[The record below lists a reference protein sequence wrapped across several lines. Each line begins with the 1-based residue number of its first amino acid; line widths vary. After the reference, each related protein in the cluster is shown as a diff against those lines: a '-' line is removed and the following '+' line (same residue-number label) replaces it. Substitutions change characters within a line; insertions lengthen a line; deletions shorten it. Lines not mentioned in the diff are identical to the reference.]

1 MPKLTISFK
10 TNPRMT
16 NIRHNNRDL
25 TEKEWKSPEHSHI
38 LRDKSHQNIVVKQLD
53 IRELYEKEFGPS
65 LQEYNEKQIRNDRK
79 IKDYYKHVGKLDTLD
94 QQREFIIGIGSKADW
109 DELPEGYK
117 LNIGSYLAK
126 YAQDFEKRHP
136 HFRVY
141 NAVVHL
147 DEKGAP
153 HLHLNVVP
161 IADGYKNGLS
171 KQPSFSKALKQ
182 EGFTEKGK
190 FQLMAFRNNEIK
202 VLETMLKEMAV
213 ERKKVGTNK
222 IKDMREYKE
231 MMAELEEEKGKKLNE
246 IKAEITS
253 EVSKVEK
260 EFAKKKEKLNTLEK
274 EIDRKTQ
281 SIEQY
286 DNVIHSKQE
295 SVNKLDEKFEAK
307 ADKLEL
313 LLAQEKAINAIN
325 EQLLKD
331 IGIKEDKNYL
341 FTKDFKVEE
350 RGLIGKKEKFA
361 VVPLKIFEK
370 MLYQVNTK
378 PMKQILDDFIDKVF
392 NNSIVKGLKKKI
404 SQLTGELKRARVQLQ
419 HERSVRIAEQKEAE
433 KKMDSLLKE
442 VQPAMNLYEDFQN
455 YLTENDKKK
464 VFERIE
470 KHKKLHQ
477 KQISKNRNTNDYER

>member
-1 MPKLTISFK
+1 MP
-10 TNPRMT
+10 
-16 NIRHNNRDL
+16 
-25 TEKEWKSPEHSHI
+25 
-38 LRDKSHQNIVVKQLD
+38 
-53 IRELYEKEFGPS
+53 Y
-65 LQEYNEKQIRNDRK
+65 
-79 IKDYYKHVGKLDTLD
+79 
-94 QQREFIIGIGSKADW
+94 
-109 DELPEGYK
+109 
-117 LNIGSYLAK
+117 
-126 YAQDFEKRHP
+126 
-136 HFRVY
+136 
-141 NAVVHL
+141 
-147 DEKGAP
+147 
-153 HLHLNVVP
+153 
-161 IADGYKNGLS
+161 
-171 KQPSFSKALKQ
+171 
-182 EGFTEKGK
+182 
-190 FQLMAFRNNEIK
+190 RNNEIK
-202 VLETMLKEMAV
+202 VLEDMLKEMAV
-213 ERKKVGTNK
+213 ERKKEGTNN

-231 MMAELEEEKGKKLNE
+231 MMAELEEEKEKKLNE

-253 EVSKVEK
+253 EVSNVEK

-307 ADKLEL
+307 TDKLEL

-331 IGIKEDKNYL
+331 SGIKEDKNYL
-341 FTKDFKVEE
+341 FTKDFKVEK
-350 RGLIGKKEKFA
+350 RGLFGKNEKFA

-370 MLYQVNTK
+370 MLYQVNIK

-392 NNSIVKGLKKKI
+392 NNSIVKGLKQKI
-404 SQLTGELKRARVQLQ
+404 SQLTGELKRAREQLQ

-477 KQISKNRNTNDYER
+477 KQISKNRNTND

>member
-1 MPKLTISFK
+1 MPSLTISFK

-38 LRDKSHQNIVVKQLD
+38 LRNKSHQNIVVKQLD
-53 IRELYEKEFGPS
+53 IRELYEKEFGPA
-65 LQEYNEKQIRNDRK
+65 LKEYNEKQKRKDRE

-161 IADGYKNGLS
+161 VATGYKNGLS

-202 VLETMLKEMAV
+202 VLEGLLKEMAV
-213 ERKKVGTNK
+213 ERKQVGTNN

-231 MMAELEEEKGKKLNE
+231 MMAKLEAEKEKKLNE

-253 EVSKVEK
+253 EVSNVEK
-260 EFAKKKEKLNTLEK
+260 ELAKKKEKINTLEK
-274 EIDRKTQ
+274 EIGRKTQ
-281 SIEQY
+281 
-286 DNVIHSKQE
+286 
-295 SVNKLDEKFEAK
+295 
-307 ADKLEL
+307 
-313 LLAQEKAINAIN
+313 
-325 EQLLKD
+325 
-331 IGIKEDKNYL
+331 
-341 FTKDFKVEE
+341 
-350 RGLIGKKEKFA
+350 
-361 VVPLKIFEK
+361 
-370 MLYQVNTK
+370 
-378 PMKQILDDFIDKVF
+378 
-392 NNSIVKGLKKKI
+392 
-404 SQLTGELKRARVQLQ
+404 
-419 HERSVRIAEQKEAE
+419 
-433 KKMDSLLKE
+433 
-442 VQPAMNLYEDFQN
+442 
-455 YLTENDKKK
+455 
-464 VFERIE
+464 
-470 KHKKLHQ
+470 
-477 KQISKNRNTNDYER
+477 

>member
-1 MPKLTISFK
+1 M
-10 TNPRMT
+10 
-16 NIRHNNRDL
+16 
-25 TEKEWKSPEHSHI
+25 
-38 LRDKSHQNIVVKQLD
+38 
-53 IRELYEKEFGPS
+53 
-65 LQEYNEKQIRNDRK
+65 
-79 IKDYYKHVGKLDTLD
+79 
-94 QQREFIIGIGSKADW
+94 
-109 DELPEGYK
+109 
-117 LNIGSYLAK
+117 
-126 YAQDFEKRHP
+126 
-136 HFRVY
+136 
-141 NAVVHL
+141 HL

-161 IADGYKNGLS
+161 VATGYKNGLS

-202 VLETMLKEMAV
+202 VLEGLLKEMAV
-213 ERKKVGTNK
+213 ERKQVGTNN

-231 MMAELEEEKGKKLNE
+231 MMAKLEAEKEKKLNE

-253 EVSKVEK
+253 EVSNVEK
-260 EFAKKKEKLNTLEK
+260 ELAKKKEKLNTLDQEINRK
-274 EIDRKTQ
+274 EQ
-281 SIEQY
+281 SIEQF
-286 DNVIHSKQE
+286 DNTIHLKQE
-295 SVNKLDEKFEAK
+295 SVNKLDKMFEAK
-307 ADKLEL
+307 VDKVEL
-313 LLAQEKAINAIN
+313 LLAQEEAVNAIN

-361 VVPLKIFEK
+361 VVPLKTFEK

-392 NNSIVKGLKKKI
+392 NNSIVKGLKQKI
-404 SQLTGELKRARVQLQ
+404 SQLTGELKRAREQLQ
-419 HERSVRIAEQKEAE
+419 HERSVRIAEQKEAK

-442 VQPAMNLYEDFQN
+442 VQPARNLYDDFQN

-470 KHKKLHQ
+470 KHKKLHRE
-477 KQISKNRNTNDYER
+477 QISKNRNTNDYER

>member
-1 MPKLTISFK
+1 M
-10 TNPRMT
+10 
-16 NIRHNNRDL
+16 
-25 TEKEWKSPEHSHI
+25 
-38 LRDKSHQNIVVKQLD
+38 
-53 IRELYEKEFGPS
+53 
-65 LQEYNEKQIRNDRK
+65 
-79 IKDYYKHVGKLDTLD
+79 
-94 QQREFIIGIGSKADW
+94 
-109 DELPEGYK
+109 
-117 LNIGSYLAK
+117 GSYLAK

-213 ERKKVGTNK
+213 ERKKVGTNN

-231 MMAELEEEKGKKLNE
+231 MMAKLEEEKEKKLND

-260 EFAKKKEKLNTLEK
+260 EFAEKKEKLNTLEK

-295 SVNKLDEKFEAK
+295 SVNKLDKMFEAK
-307 ADKLEL
+307 ADKVEL
-313 LLAQEKAINAIN
+313 LLAQEEAVKAIN

-331 IGIKEDKNYL
+331 IGIKEDKN
-341 FTKDFKVEE
+341 
-350 RGLIGKKEKFA
+350 
-361 VVPLKIFEK
+361 
-370 MLYQVNTK
+370 
-378 PMKQILDDFIDKVF
+378 
-392 NNSIVKGLKKKI
+392 
-404 SQLTGELKRARVQLQ
+404 
-419 HERSVRIAEQKEAE
+419 
-433 KKMDSLLKE
+433 
-442 VQPAMNLYEDFQN
+442 
-455 YLTENDKKK
+455 
-464 VFERIE
+464 
-470 KHKKLHQ
+470 
-477 KQISKNRNTNDYER
+477 